1 MKLDKKKIT
10 FIAVI
15 GAVVIFIV
23 TYFILV
29 FDEDDSQKDE
39 LQQTQVPV
47 LENPNDDYTS
57 RLDAVDDLKE
67 VRETNAPS
75 IYDEKYL
82 DSTGVFDPDFMEK
95 EKMRMVDSIYNNS
108 RINYSTGTFRATN
121 PVRDSV
127 VNVIAKKQK
136 AQKKEASSLVGEID
150 PKALALE
157 QQLFF
162 ASNPLPVEETANAP
176 SIAVMIDKKQVIK
189 ANDRLQMRTLDDV
202 KIDGMLIPKNTTLF
216 GIVSF
221 KPNRVLL
228 QIENI
233 DDVPLSFKAY
243 DIRDRLEGI
252 YIKNSFREELRQQV
266 LGDVVDDIN
275 VPGVPQVTGIKRLFQ
290 RSNRQ
295 VKVTVNP
302 NYKLI
307 VKVDSRR

>member
-15 GAVVIFIV
+15 GAVVIFII
-23 TYFILV
+23 TYSILA
-29 FDEDDSQKDE
+29 FGEDDSQKDE

-47 LENPNDDYTS
+47 LENPIDGYTS
-57 RLDAVDDLKE
+57 RLDAVNDLKE
-67 VRETNAPS
+67 VRQTNAPS

-82 DSTGVFDPDFMEK
+82 DSTGVFDPDFLEK
-95 EKMRMVDSIYNNS
+95 EKIRMVDSIYNNS
-108 RINYSTGTFRATN
+108 RINYTTGTFRATN

-127 VNVIAKKQK
+127 VNAITQKQK
-136 AQKKEASSLVGEID
+136 ASKQEAATSVEAID
-150 PKALALE
+150 PQVLALE

-162 ASNPLPVEETANAP
+162 ASNPLPVEESVNAP

-189 ANDRLQMRTLDDV
+189 VNDRLEMRTLQDV
-202 KIDGMLIPKNTTLF
+202 AVKGVLIPKNTTLF
-216 GIVSF
+216 GIVGF

-233 DDVPLSFKAY
+233 DTIPLSFTAY
-243 DIRDRLEGI
+243 DIRDKLEGI
-252 YIKNSFREELRQQV
+252 YIKNSFREELRQQI
-266 LGDVVDDIN
+266 LEDVVDDIN

-307 VKVDSRR
+307 VKADTRQ